1 MLSPDETFN
10 NDFDKI
16 QKLLKQMIYESKP
29 ITLDEKGELV
39 AIMNDTAMRVA
50 VTEVLLEINAPRI
63 ISNIDCL
70 KILSDI
76 LRFILTLFVHE

>member
-50 VTEVLLEINAPRI
+50 VTEVL
-63 ISNIDCL
+63 
-70 KILSDI
+70 
-76 LRFILTLFVHE
+76 